1 MNLQVN
7 QRIPLK
13 IKRMGINGEGIGFYQ
28 KTLVFVPGALK
39 GEEIYCQI
47 TDVKRNFVQAKLLK
61 INKESK
67 FRVQPAC
74 EIYQA
79 CGGCQIMH
87 LRYDK
92 QLDFKQD
99 LLLQAL
105 KKFKPAGYEHFD
117 IRPTIGMDQPTH
129 YRAKLQFQTRS
140 FKGKVTAGLYAEGSH
155 RLIGITDCLVQD
167 EVTQTIINAVSDLLT
182 KHRIP
187 IYNERREQGI
197 RTVMVRRARQTGQVQ
212 LIFVTSC
219 QVNLTRLI
227 EQLTKQ
233 FPAIVTVAL
242 NWNQS
247 KSSEIY
253 GERTEILWGQEAIS
267 EAVLDYEFSLSPRAF
282 YQLNPQQTEVL
293 YGEAV
298 KALDID
304 GTEHLIDAYCGVG
317 TIGFAFAR
325 KVQSVRGMDIIP
337 EAIEDAKKNA
347 ARMGLT
353 NTHYE
358 AGKAEEIIPK
368 WYQEG
373 YRADALVVD
382 PPRTGLDEKL
392 LKTILKFKPAKM
404 VYVSCNVSTLAR
416 DLVELTKAYKVEYIQ
431 SVDMFPHTAR
441 TETVALL
448 SKLNVDK
455 HISVEVEL
463 DELDLTSAESKA
475 TYAQIK
481 EYILEKFGLK
491 VSALYIA
498 QIKKKCGIELR
509 ENYNKSKKEKQVIP
523 QCTPEKEEAIMDA
536 LRHFTERTTSKA

>member
-117 IRPTIGMDQPTH
+117 IRPTIGMDQSTH

-167 EVTQTIINAVSDLLT
+167 EKTQTIINAVSDLLT

-253 GERTEILWGQEAIS
+253 GERTDILWGQEAIS

-337 EAIEDAKKNA
+337 EAIQDARKNA
-347 ARMGLT
+347 ERLGLK

-358 AGKAEEIIPK
+358 AGKAEDIIPK
-368 WYQEG
+368 WYEEG

-382 PPRTGLDEKL
+382 PPRTGLDDKL
-392 LKTILKFKPAKM
+392 LDTILHYKPAKM

-416 DLVELTKAYKVEYIQ
+416 DLAKLAKVYDVEYIQ

-441 TETVALL
+441 TEAVVKL
-448 SKLNVDK
+448 SKRDINHHIDLEIDEEDLK
-455 HISVEVEL
+455 DISVKKE
-463 DELDLTSAESKA
+463 A
-475 TYAQIK
+475 TYSEIK
-481 EYILEKFGLK
+481 DYVFRKFELK
-491 VSALYIA
+491 VSTLNIA
-498 QIKKKCGIELR
+498 QVKRKLGIIER
-509 ENYNKSKKEKQVIP
+509 ENYNHSKKENQRIP
-523 QCTPEKEEAIMDA
+523 KCPPKKEQAIIDA
-536 LRHFTERTTSKA
+536 LSWFGMIE

>member
-155 RLIGITDCLVQD
+155 RLIGITDCLVQN
-167 EVTQTIINAVSDLLT
+167 EETQTIINAVSDLLT

-219 QVNLTRLI
+219 QVNLTKLI
-227 EQLTKQ
+227 QDLVEI
-233 FPAIVTVAL
+233 FPEIVTVAL
-242 NWNQS
+242 NWNKK
-247 KSSEIY
+247 KSSDIY
-253 GERTEILWGQEAIS
+253 GERTDILWGQDAIS
-267 EAVLDYEFSLSPRAF
+267 EAVLDFEFSLSPRAF

-337 EAIEDAKKNA
+337 EAIQDARKNA
-347 ARMGLT
+347 ERLGLK

-358 AGKAEEIIPK
+358 AGKAEDIIPK
-368 WYQEG
+368 WYEEG

-441 TETVALL
+441 TEAVVKL
-448 SKLNVDK
+448 SKRDINHHIDLEINEEDLK
-455 HISVEVEL
+455 DISVKK
-463 DELDLTSAESKA
+463 DA
-475 TYAQIK
+475 TYSEIK
-481 EYILEKFGLK
+481 DYVFRKFELK
-491 VSALYIA
+491 VSTLNIA
-498 QIKKKCGIELR
+498 QVKRKLGIIER
-509 ENYNKSKKEKQVIP
+509 ENYNHSKKENQRVPNCPPK
-523 QCTPEKEEAIMDA
+523 KEQAIIDA
-536 LRHFTERTTSKA
+536 LTWFGMIE

>member
-140 FKGKVTAGLYAEGSH
+140 FKGEVTAGLYAEGSH

-167 EVTQTIINAVSDLLT
+167 EETQTIINAVSDLLT

-197 RTVMVRRARQTGQVQ
+197 RTVMVRRASQTGQVQ

-253 GERTEILWGQEAIS
+253 GERTDILWGQEAIS

-325 KVQSVRGMDIIP
+325 KVQSVRGMDVIP
-337 EAIEDAKKNA
+337 EAIQDARKNA
-347 ARMGLT
+347 DRLGLK

-358 AGKAEEIIPK
+358 AGKAEDIIPK
-368 WYQEG
+368 WYEEG

-382 PPRTGLDEKL
+382 PPRTGLDDKL
-392 LKTILKFKPAKM
+392 LDTILHYKPAKM

-416 DLVELTKAYKVEYIQ
+416 DLAKLAKVYNVEYIQ

-441 TETVALL
+441 TEAVVKL
-448 SKLNVDK
+448 SKRDINHHIDLEINEEDLED
-455 HISVEVEL
+455 ISVKN
-463 DELDLTSAESKA
+463 DA
-475 TYAQIK
+475 TYSEIK
-481 EYILEKFGLK
+481 DYVFRKFELK
-491 VSALYIA
+491 VSTLNIA
-498 QIKKKCGIELR
+498 QVKRKLGITER
-509 ENYNKSKKEKQVIP
+509 ENYNLSKKENQRVPNCPP
-523 QCTPEKEEAIMDA
+523 QKEQAIIDA
-536 LRHFTERTTSKA
+536 LSWFGMIE

>member
-1 MNLQVN
+1 MRLEVK

-39 GEEIYCQI
+39 GEEVYCQI
-47 TDVKRNFVQAKLLK
+47 TAVKRNFVEARLLK
-61 INKESK
+61 VNKASK
-67 FRVQPAC
+67 FRVEPAC

-92 QLDFKQD
+92 QLDFKAD
-99 LLLQAL
+99 LLKQAL
-105 KKFKPAGYEHFD
+105 KKFQPSGYKDYPILE
-117 IRPTIGMDQPTH
+117 TIGMDQPSH

-140 FKGKVTAGLYAEGSH
+140 FKGKVHAGLYAENSH
-155 RLIGITDCLVQD
+155 RLIPIQDCLVQD
-167 EVTQTIINAVSDLLT
+167 QTTQRIINVVADLLT

-187 IYNERREQGI
+187 IYDERKIQGI

-219 QVNLTRLI
+219 QVNLSKLI
-227 EQLTKQ
+227 QDLVET
-233 FPAIVTVAL
+233 FPEIVTVAL
-242 NWNQS
+242 NWNKQ
-247 KSSEIY
+247 KSSDIY
-253 GERTEILWGQEAIS
+253 GERTDILWGQEAIS
-267 EAVLDYEFSLSPRAF
+267 EAVLDFEFSLSPRAF

-298 KALDID
+298 KALDLRGD
-304 GTEHLIDAYCGVG
+304 EHLIDAYCGVG

-325 KVQSVRGMDIIP
+325 KVQSLRGMDIIP

-382 PPRTGLDEKL
+382 PPRTGLDDKL
-392 LKTILKFKPAKM
+392 LETILDFRPEKM

-416 DLVELTKAYKVEYIQ
+416 DLVALSRAYKVEYIQ

-441 TETVALL
+441 TEAVV
-448 SKLNVDK
+448 KLTRRD
-455 HISVEVEL
+455 SV
-463 DELDLTSAESKA
+463 
-475 TYAQIK
+475 
-481 EYILEKFGLK
+481 
-491 VSALYIA
+491 
-498 QIKKKCGIELR
+498 
-509 ENYNKSKKEKQVIP
+509 
-523 QCTPEKEEAIMDA
+523 
-536 LRHFTERTTSKA
+536 

>member
-167 EVTQTIINAVSDLLT
+167 EETQTIINAVSDLLT

-197 RTVMVRRARQTGQVQ
+197 RTVMVRRARQTEQVQ

-253 GERTEILWGQEAIS
+253 GERTDILWGQEAIS

-337 EAIEDAKKNA
+337 EAIQDARKNA
-347 ARMGLT
+347 ERLGLK

-358 AGKAEEIIPK
+358 AGKAEDIIPK
-368 WYQEG
+368 WYEEG

-382 PPRTGLDEKL
+382 PPRTGLDDKL
-392 LKTILKFKPAKM
+392 LDTILHYKPSKM

-416 DLVELTKAYKVEYIQ
+416 DLAKLAKVYDVEYIQ

-441 TETVALL
+441 TEAVVKL
-448 SKLNVDK
+448 SKRDINHHIDLEITEDDLK
-455 HISVEVEL
+455 DISVKKE
-463 DELDLTSAESKA
+463 A
-475 TYAQIK
+475 TYSEIK
-481 EYILEKFGLK
+481 DYVFRKFELK
-491 VSALYIA
+491 VSTLNIA
-498 QIKKKCGIELR
+498 QVKRKLGITER
-509 ENYNKSKKEKQVIP
+509 ENYNHSKKENQRVPNCPPK
-523 QCTPEKEEAIMDA
+523 KEQAIIDA
-536 LRHFTERTTSKA
+536 LSWFGMIE